1 VRHLSVQRLFALRL
15 QQRTHVPADVWVG
28 FSSLSRCKGVQC
40 NLPLTLFCSGQ
51 VPRLLVFVKTLSME
65 DECASATIKDPTG
78 TGAPRLLLLCAEPAA
93 LVQTPQPCLAL
104 CTETLL
110 SDKRMVTPG
119 RRNEGYDTRRRA
131 GGRRRS
137 PSFWILP
144 RSTQG
149 VYSDC
154 WLPHRT
160 RTPGRRESWETSHN
174 ADV

>member
-1 VRHLSVQRLFALRL
+1 MQL
-15 QQRTHVPADVWVG
+15 G
-28 FSSLSRCKGVQC
+28 FT
-40 NLPLTLFCSGQ
+40 PFCAGQ

-78 TGAPRLLLLCAEPAA
+78 TGAPRLLLCAIPAA
-93 LVQTPQPCLAL
+93 LFKMPQPCLAL
-104 CTETLL
+104 CTETPL

-137 PSFWILP
+137 PSVWILP

-149 VYSDC
+149 V
-154 WLPHRT
+154 
-160 RTPGRRESWETSHN
+160 
-174 ADV
+174 